1 MPVDAQFIDRLLQAG
16 DRALADVR
24 REAGMPLDGTLDDG
38 APGSIERYMEALEGK
53 VREQAITLH
62 LAGQITARRV

>member
-1 MPVDAQFIDRLLQAG
+1 
-16 DRALADVR
+16 
-24 REAGMPLDGTLDDG
+24 MPLDGTLDDG